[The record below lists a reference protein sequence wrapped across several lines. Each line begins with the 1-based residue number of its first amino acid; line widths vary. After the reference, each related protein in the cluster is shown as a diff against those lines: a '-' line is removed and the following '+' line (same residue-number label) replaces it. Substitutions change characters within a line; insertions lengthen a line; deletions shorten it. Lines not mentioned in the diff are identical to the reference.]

1 MTASL
6 LIAAALLLPQQAQ
19 PDFEDLYA
27 QAYRQRRTPQ
37 SARDLALYLA
47 NRGEFAKAAPYLEQT
62 LAASPGDGGVPEATA
77 LHNWA
82 VAVEE
87 SDPESAVRL
96 YREALAIRER
106 ELAPL
111 NADLATTRMNLA
123 GLLLADGGKQAEA
136 LARQALTAFEKTL
149 GPRHE
154 RTGVACGTLGAAV
167 ATRGDIVLAERL
179 FRRALSIKE
188 TPEALENLADLLAQ
202 TGREAAAR
210 PLLERAEAIRAKR
223 GKQP

>member
-1 MTASL
+1 MS
-6 LIAAALLLPQQAQ
+6 
-19 PDFEDLYA
+19 D
-27 QAYRQRRTPQ
+27 
-37 SARDLALYLA
+37 
-47 NRGEFAKAAPYLEQT
+47 
-62 LAASPGDGGVPEATA
+62 
-77 LHNWA
+77 WA
-82 VAVEE
+82 VALEE
-87 SDPESAVRL
+87 RDPESAVKL